1 MTPTVRGKARG
12 RSRASNDPTLPS
24 LALNCL
30 GVERLHMIGFG
41 RTKTIAS
48 TIVARPR
55 ALHSG
60 IR

>member
-24 LALNCL
+24 LARHCW

-41 RTKTIAS
+41 RTQTIAT
-48 TIVARPR
+48 TIVASPH
-55 ALHSG
+55 ALNSG